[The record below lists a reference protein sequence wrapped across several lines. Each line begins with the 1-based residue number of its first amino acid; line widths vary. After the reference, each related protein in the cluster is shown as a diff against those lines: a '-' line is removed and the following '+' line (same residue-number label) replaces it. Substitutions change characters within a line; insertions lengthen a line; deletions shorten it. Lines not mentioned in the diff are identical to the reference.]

1 MKLIVKNIAT
11 GMALSMIIFSCQ
23 GKKSEGTA
31 VAANTPPAAV
41 TSDATP
47 SPGATT
53 ADPAALAAGK
63 KTFET
68 YCVLCHGADGKL
80 GLNGSKDLSISVRP
94 IEERIAQVTN
104 GKGLMTPFKDILTE
118 AEIKAVAEYTLTLK
132 K

>member
-1 MKLIVKNIAT
+1 MV
-11 GMALSMIIFSCQ
+11 MALSIVILSCQ
-23 GKKSEGTA
+23 GKKGDSAASTTSSTPA
-31 VAANTPPAAV
+31 PVATDAAPAPS
-41 TSDATP
+41 TTDA
-47 SPGATT
+47 AT
-53 ADPAALAAGK
+53 LAAGK

-94 IEERIAQVTN
+94 IDERIAQVTN

-118 AEIKAVAEYTLTLK
+118 AEIKAVAECTLTLK